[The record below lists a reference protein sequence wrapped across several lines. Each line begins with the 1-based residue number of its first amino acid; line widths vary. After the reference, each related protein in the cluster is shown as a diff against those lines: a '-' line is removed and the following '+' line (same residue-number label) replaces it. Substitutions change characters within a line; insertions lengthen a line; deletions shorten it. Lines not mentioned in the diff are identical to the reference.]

1 MPKISEHEE
10 FLYKNFELLFS
21 KEPIPCG
28 DERIYRLENRFSIQD
43 KTAPQTNNAN
53 TEKNNNLKNQ
63 FDELRKTINEI
74 INSEKQ
80 LNMSGGSM
88 SSLTDIKQY
97 IINKIK
103 DIIPRD

>member
-1 MPKISEHEE
+1 MPKISVHEE

-21 KEPIPCG
+21 KEPIPCS
-28 DERIYRLENRFSIQD
+28 DEKIYRLENRFSIHD
-43 KTAPQTNNAN
+43 KTPIPTNAN
-53 TEKNNNLKNQ
+53 IEKNEYLKTQ

-88 SSLTDIKQY
+88 STLTDIKQY

>member
-1 MPKISEHEE
+1 MPKISVHEE

-28 DERIYRLENRFSIQD
+28 DERIYRLENRFSIDD
-43 KTAPQTNNAN
+43 KTQIQTNTNI
-53 TEKNNNLKNQ
+53 EKNEYLKTQ

-88 SSLTDIKQY
+88 SPLTDIKQY